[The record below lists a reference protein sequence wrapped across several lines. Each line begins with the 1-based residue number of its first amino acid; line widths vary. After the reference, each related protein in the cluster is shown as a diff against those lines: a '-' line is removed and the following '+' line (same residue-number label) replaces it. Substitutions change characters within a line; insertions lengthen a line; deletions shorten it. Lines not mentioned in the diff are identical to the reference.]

1 MKTKSNKLSDA
12 DVIAL
17 AQAERDAGVPD
28 RQTAAAAA
36 DATARLSEHSEDGEA
51 EAHPS

>member
-1 MKTKSNKLSDA
+1 METDANKLSDA

-28 RQTAAAAA
+28 QQTAAAAP
-36 DATARLSEHSEDGEA
+36 DAAARLSGNSDESEAG
-51 EAHPS
+51 AHPS